1 MLDIVIRSFDVVNEF
16 SESRATWRRNG
27 RETQRRQ
34 ACPMSLRH
42 VIVELPDRP
51 GSLGQVTTLLGRLGV
66 DIRQMRVLGR
76 DGTVATDEFV
86 VSVPGPVID
95 RMLPELIEEIQGVR
109 VRSIEPTHSDSGISG
124 AIVAV

>member
-1 MLDIVIRSFDVVNEF
+1 
-16 SESRATWRRNG
+16 
-27 RETQRRQ
+27 
-34 ACPMSLRH
+34 MSLRR

-66 DIRQMRVLGR
+66 DIRQMRVLDR
-76 DGTVATDEFV
+76 DGAVATDEFV

-95 RMLPELIEEIQGVR
+95 RTLPELLEEIQGVR
-109 VRSIEPTHSDSGISG
+109 VRSVAATDSDSGISG

>member
-1 MLDIVIRSFDVVNEF
+1 NAATDSIAIVDIVIQFLDAVNDPA
-16 SESRATWRRNG
+16 ESRATCRRNG

-34 ACPMSLRH
+34 ACPMSLRR

-66 DIRQMRVLGR
+66 DIRQMRVLNR
-76 DGTVATDEFV
+76 DGAVATDEFT

-95 RMLPELIEEIQGVR
+95 RSLPSLL
-109 VRSIEPTHSDSGISG
+109 
-124 AIVAV
+124 

>member
-1 MLDIVIRSFDVVNEF
+1 
-16 SESRATWRRNG
+16 
-27 RETQRRQ
+27 
-34 ACPMSLRH
+34 MSLRH

-76 DGTVATDEFV
+76 DGEVATDEFLL
-86 VSVPGPVID
+86 SVPGTVID
-95 RMLPELIEEIQGVR
+95 RTLPELLEEITGVR
-109 VRSIEPTHSDSGISG
+109 VLATTQTDTDSGIAG

>member
-1 MLDIVIRSFDVVNEF
+1 
-16 SESRATWRRNG
+16 
-27 RETQRRQ
+27 
-34 ACPMSLRH
+34 MSLRH

-86 VSVPGPVID
+86 VSVPGVVID
-95 RMLPELIEEIQGVR
+95 RTLPELLEEIQGVR
-109 VRSIEPTHSDSGISG
+109 VVTIEPINSDSGIAG
-124 AIVAV
+124 AIVTV